1 MKLIRLLKPKTENI
15 YVSDVQLEV
24 SVASYN
30 TPTMKIEVVQEV
42 NSADLY
48 NQPFSSENEA
58 LNAALNSLNIDPEGI
73 KWFQK
78 GVSNVF
84 IARLLTDENGCI
96 ATDLLISQWKNGT
109 KQLYLTDV
117 YITLERR

>member
-24 SVASYN
+24 SEASYN

-42 NSADLY
+42 NPSNLA
-48 NQPFSSENEA
+48 NQPFSSENEV
-58 LNAALNSLNIDPEGI
+58 LNAVLNSLNIVPEGI

-78 GVSNVF
+78 GVSDIF
-84 IARLLTDENGCI
+84 L
-96 ATDLLISQWKNGT
+96 
-109 KQLYLTDV
+109 
-117 YITLERR
+117 

>member
-24 SVASYN
+24 SEASYN

-58 LNAALNSLNIDPEGI
+58 LNAALSMLNIVPEGV

-84 IARLLTDENGCI
+84 IARLLTDENGCK

-117 YITLERR
+117 YITLVRR

>member
-1 MKLIRLLKPKTENI
+1 M
-15 YVSDVQLEV
+15 
-24 SVASYN
+24 
-30 TPTMKIEVVQEV
+30 
-42 NSADLY
+42 
-48 NQPFSSENEA
+48 
-58 LNAALNSLNIDPEGI
+58 LNSLNIVPEGI

-78 GVSNVF
+78 GVSDVF

>member
-24 SVASYN
+24 SEASYN

-58 LNAALNSLNIDPEGI
+58 LNAALSMLNIVPEGV

-117 YITLERR
+117 YITLVRR